1 MQLQQVFISG
11 TETDDM
17 VGQLIVHEFLFH
29 GSISDLAS
37 TRELFVADGSNS
49 YQLIAV
55 TERHSVVGSTSVMIT
70 KVSNGLATVSGQPVL
85 ASTIP
90 LTTTTSG
97 TNYGTIIASTALTQ
111 LAPGD
116 EFAMLPTN
124 AGNLPPIGIIALTLQ
139 RL

>member
-11 TETDDM
+11 TETDNA

-29 GSISDLAS
+29 GSVTDLGS
-37 TRELFVADGSNS
+37 TRDLFVADGSNS

-55 TERHSVVGSTSVMIT
+55 TEKHSVVGSTTVMVT

-97 TNYGTIIASTALTQ
+97 SQYGTIIASTALNQ
-111 LAPGD
+111 LLPGD
-116 EFAMLPTN
+116 SLAMLPGT
-124 AGNLPPIGIIALTLQ
+124 AGNLAPIGIIALTLQ